1 MPSPDDGSLPGR
13 SAARG
18 GGASPDRPGPSFF
31 RRLAHVLA
39 SPLFLAEPPRDCRVG
54 GQAVIEGVMMRG
66 PSGWSVNVR
75 TPDGHVVGKTSPH
88 KSWAS
93 GLPWRLPFF
102 RGPAVLAESLT
113 VGVKALNYSTETM
126 AAAYEAGEEA
136 PGGRKGKGKDKGKDA
151 RRDKP
156 APPAADPDAPAK
168 SALSPFYLAMSLA
181 AGLGL
186 AVFLFV
192 LAPHMASLWL
202 GAKGGFDESGPAFHL
217 VDGVLKFLVFLA
229 YVRGIGLVPEIGRVY
244 AYHGAEHQAIHVLEA
259 RLPLEPSLAK
269 KFPTWHPRC
278 GTAFIFL
285 MLAASILLFAVLFPL
300 AAGLSGRGAAARIA
314 LGAGLKTLCSL
325 PLAAVAYEIAR
336 LAGRPGAGVVWRAMV
351 WPGLLLQRLT
361 TRVPDL
367 GQLEVAFV
375 SLRSVLPRGTP
386 GGPGQFRFSR

>member
-1 MPSPDDGSLPGR
+1 
-13 SAARG
+13 
-18 GGASPDRPGPSFF
+18 
-31 RRLAHVLA
+31 
-39 SPLFLAEPPRDCRVG
+39 
-54 GQAVIEGVMMRG
+54 MMRG
-66 PSGWSVNVR
+66 PSSWSVNVR

-102 RGPAVLAESLT
+102 RGPAVLVESLT

-136 PGGRKGKGKDKGKDA
+136 PGGKKGKVKGKGKDKDKGKDKGKGA
-151 RRDKP
+151 RPDKP
-156 APPAADPDAPAK
+156 AAGQDAPAK

-192 LAPHMASLWL
+192 LVPHMASLWL
-202 GAKGGFDESGPAFHL
+202 GAKGGFDESGTAFHL

-259 RLPLEPSLAK
+259 GLPLEPSLAK

-285 MLAASILLFAVLFPL
+285 VLAASILLFAVLFPL
-300 AAGLSGRGAAARIA
+300 AADLSGRGTAARIA

-325 PLAAVAYEIAR
+325 PLASVAYEITR

-375 SLRSVLPRGTP
+375 SLRSVLPRETP
-386 GGPGQFRFSR
+386 GGPGQFRLSR